1 MNDERQELQAFA
13 EAFDFCFVCWS
24 EDDLHI
30 HHLSQGSGRRHL
42 RENLC
47 RLCATCHERLHFV
60 AGTKTLTKG
69 QVLNAKRLADPLF
82 FSEKKLAQLR
92 GRVGLSYVLE
102 PLPEWAL
109 VLRRSR
115 RLSPVVAMGGQVMAC
130 NSRKKGSRGELEA
143 AHELNAVL
151 PGAQARRAQQYSGTE
166 GTSDL
171 IAPGVPGLWLEV
183 KRRQSLN
190 LHRVIEESLAS
201 CGQLAP
207 VILHRK
213 DNSEWLVT
221 FRMADLPK
229 VIAEMVG
236 AR

>member
-1 MNDERQELQAFA
+1 MNDERKELQAFA
-13 EAFDFCFVCWS
+13 EAFDYCFVCWS
-24 EDDLHI
+24 TKQLQI
-30 HHLSQGSGRRHL
+30 HHLSQGSGRQHL

-60 AGTKTLTKG
+60 AGPKTLTKG

-82 FSEKKLAQLR
+82 FSERKLASLR
-92 GRVGLSYVLE
+92 GRAGLAYGLE

-109 VLRRSR
+109 DLRLGRGSAA
-115 RLSPVVAMGGQVMAC
+115 VVSMGEQVMAC

-151 PGAQARRAQQYSGTE
+151 PNARARRAQQYSGTE

-171 IAPGVPGLWLEV
+171 IAPGLPNLWLEV

-190 LHRVIEESLAS
+190 LQKVMEESLEN
-201 CGQLAP
+201 CGGLAP

-213 DNSEWLVT
+213 DNAEWLVT
-221 FRMADLPK
+221 FRLTDLRT
-229 VIAEMVG
+229 VVG
-236 AR
+236 QLEDAT